1 MKLETKEL
9 RQKVNEFIDE
19 LEKTDDEKIE
29 YVPKGYILVHAK
41 PEYMSTENS
50 RKDMALIIACDKIA
64 SVTPIKDNECFI
76 EVNSGIRYFV
86 QESLNEIINLIII
99 NTKK

>member
-41 PEYMSTENS
+41 PEYISTEKS
-50 RKDMALIIACDKIA
+50 REDKAFMVACDKIV
-64 SVTPIKDNECFI
+64 SVMPIKDNTCFI
-76 EVNSGIRYFV
+76 LSKVIERDCILWSIMP
-86 QESLNEIINLIII
+86 L
-99 NTKK
+99 T